1 MGGFAVDFGID
12 GDGNDAHIPAGA
24 DNAAGD
30 FPAVGDE
37 DFGNFHENLS
47 IF

>member
-12 GDGNDAHIPAGA
+12 GDGNDTHIPAGA

-30 FPAVGDE
+30 FAAVGDE
-37 DFGNFHENLS
+37 DFWEFRHSLNS
-47 IF
+47 